1 MSVELLRQLFTVDDY
16 YKMLE
21 AGILTEN
28 KRVELIRGEIIKM
41 SPVGIRHANC
51 VKHLAELF
59 ILGLAK
65 TVTVGIQDPIRLND
79 NSEPEPDI
87 SVLQRG
93 PSLYRTQHPQPE
105 NVFLLIEVSDTT
117 IKYDREV
124 KVPLYAE
131 NNIVE
136 VWLVNLTQE
145 CLEVYRKPT
154 ANGYEIVQN
163 FQRGETV
170 KIQALPNA
178 TFTVDEILGES

>member
-1 MSVELLRQLFTVDDY
+1 MAVELLRQLFTVDQY

-41 SPVGIRHANC
+41 SPIGVRHADC
-51 VKHLAELF
+51 VKRLAELF
-59 ILGLAK
+59 ILGLGK
-65 TVTVGIQDPIRLND
+65 TVTVGIQDPVRLNN
-79 NSEPEPDI
+79 NSEPQPDI
-87 SVLQRG
+87 SLLQRRQG
-93 PSLYRTQHPQPE
+93 VRQTQHPQPE

-136 VWLVNLTQE
+136 VWLVNLTEE
-145 CLEVYRKPT
+145 CLEVYRQPT
-154 ANGYEIVQN
+154 ANGYEIMQT
-163 FQRGETV
+163 FQCGETV
-170 KIQALPNA
+170 TIQALPDV
-178 TFTVDEILGES
+178 TFTVDEILED